1 LPGGWPSET
10 CDSSSYPIAAGITI
24 RACRKIKCE
33 RCTPRW
39 CTYKSW
45 THEGGI
51 STPMIVRWPGRVK
64 PGSQTNQPA
73 YIIDFM
79 PTFCELAGTDYP
91 SKYGGNEIISV
102 EGKSMLPIFEGK
114 AREPHDQL
122 YWEWSDH
129 RAVRQGK
136 WKLVWDRK
144 TWELYDIDA
153 DRTETNDLAKDQPER
168 VEAMSKLWFDW
179 ADKTGL
185 KTKE

>member
-1 LPGGWPSET
+1 
-10 CDSSSYPIAAGITI
+10 
-24 RACRKIKCE
+24 
-33 RCTPRW
+33 
-39 CTYKSW
+39 
-45 THEGGI
+45 
-51 STPMIVRWPGRVK
+51 MIVRWPGRVK